1 MTKKLAIFDWNGT
14 LLDDTTANL
23 IGFNNCLKL
32 FNKPPIT
39 VEQYRDTMDFPL
51 VHVYTRNG
59 VSTDDY
65 LKNFEDADKAFQDI
79 YITEAKKAPL
89 RKGTVDL
96 LDYLL
101 TENYDLMIL
110 SNQRIYDLNDQ
121 IAERHIH
128 HYFKYISGNEGYDPS
143 HFTRMTKADRFKE
156 FWQAHDYDP
165 AQSFIIGDS
174 LEEPEVAKHFGLMA
188 VAVSWGIISKERL
201 EKANPD
207 IMLDELSELMHYFKN
222 QKSIKVSVQ

>member
-14 LLDDTTANL
+14 LIDDAPANL
-23 IGFNNCLKL
+23 LAFNACMR
-32 FNKPPIT
+32 FFEKPEISMQ
-39 VEQYRDTMDFPL
+39 QYQQTMDFPL
-51 VHVYTRNG
+51 VHVYARNG
-59 VSTDDY
+59 VSPDEY
-65 LKNFEDADKAFQDI
+65 LEKFEGADKAYQDS
-79 YITEAKKAPL
+79 YLPAAKQSPL
-89 RKGTVDL
+89 RAGTIEL

-222 QKSIKVSVQ
+222 QKSIKVSAQ